1 MKENAK
7 YRAENA
13 QAKKASTTRQPSYG
27 GGVGASQVFQP
38 QHLLVQQS
46 TNNLAGAL
54 NSSTQS
60 F

>member
-46 TNNLAGAL
+46 NNNLAGAL
-54 NSSTQS
+54 N
-60 F
+60 